1 MAANRG
7 LENSVLAWVPVAD
20 LYILGSLVGEV
31 DLFGQKI
38 PRLGMWLPIATVGG
52 LILSSIPFFGVLV
65 IFALFVFWV
74 AVIYSLFK
82 MYTQEPVLFTVLS
95 ILFGFL
101 FPIFLF
107 VLRNN
112 PLLAQEA
119 DLNAEQ
125 TAGPVPQP
133 EPGPQPEP
141 EPAAQQTEPVQEPE
155 VQQEE
160 IKVDL

>member
-1 MAANRG
+1 
-7 LENSVLAWVPVAD
+7 
-20 LYILGSLVGEV
+20 
-31 DLFGQKI
+31 
-38 PRLGMWLPIATVGG
+38 
-52 LILSSIPFFGVLV
+52 
-65 IFALFVFWV
+65 
-74 AVIYSLFK
+74 